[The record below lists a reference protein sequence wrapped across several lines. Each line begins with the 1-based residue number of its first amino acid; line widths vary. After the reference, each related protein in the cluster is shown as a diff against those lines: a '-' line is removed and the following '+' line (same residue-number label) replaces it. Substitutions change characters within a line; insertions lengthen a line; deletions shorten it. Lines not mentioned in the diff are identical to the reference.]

1 MKQEMDNENGKCLS
15 TNSIVNVKT
24 AKLLFFVQ
32 IFFFL
37 NFVSFLLAPSQSK
50 QELLELAKK
59 GAFNSMSPEE
69 VRKKLQESGVS
80 ESEAVQFAKENNLDI
95 SKFQPQQQA
104 TQNVSPAPTSGV
116 TVQVTTPPT
125 KEVIEIPK
133 GLPPDVSEVPKGT
146 HGLEYF
152 GYEIFKNIPAAFEP
166 SSIGPVDPGYLLGAD
181 DIIRLSVWGQAEF
194 QYELLVDR
202 EGRIFIPNVGQLSV
216 TGIPLRN
223 LEEKL
228 KKQLS
233 KYYSGLST
241 EPPTVFLDVTI
252 AKLRP
257 IRVFVMGEIAR
268 PGGYTINSFA
278 TVFNALYS
286 VGGPTIKGSLRKVKV
301 LRENKVI
308 AVVDLYDY
316 LLRGDKS
323 NDVRLQNN
331 DVIFVPIRGKTVA
344 VYGEVK
350 RTSIYEL
357 NDDEHLEALIQ
368 FAGGLKSTAYIS
380 KAQIERII
388 PFSERKSGEED
399 RIVVDFD
406 LTSIVNKSA
415 TTIHL
420 FDADEVRIFS
430 VLSEKRN
437 YVTIEGSVWRPGKYE
452 LGKIRTMYDL
462 LTAAEGT
469 RPEAYLKKADIERIR
484 DDSTRVFF
492 TVNLE
497 KILAGDTEENL
508 QLFERDKITVY
519 SLLEV
524 EYPKT
529 LTISGHV
536 KFPQTIPYH
545 DSITLFDL
553 IFRAGGLLDTE
564 FQKKTFL
571 ERADINRLNE
581 DKITRRIIPFPLE
594 KLLNDSSYTIPLLPS
609 DEVVLYDIFVKE
621 IQDKFVIISGEI
633 KRPGKYAWRTNLDLQ
648 SLILEAG
655 GFTEEADLSSA
666 DVARLDPH
674 GLPGDSIAILLYPKL
689 SKDLSSLTMG
699 EGFLLQHRDNVF
711 IRRNPNFYF
720 HENVSIRGEVLHPGV
735 YSLRYKGER
744 LSEIIERAG
753 GPTSIAYLG
762 GAILTRNNARIITDF
777 EKAFLE
783 REEEHNVLLF
793 PGDDIIIPRKPNTV
807 HVIGEVNNPGLFSF
821 IEGDDVGDYIERAGG
836 KTDSVEIVI
845 LSKPTGESERIDW
858 YEFDPEVPDG
868 STIYVK
874 KEAAIVQEIKPV
886 DLGETIKDVFAILSS
901 AATLV
906 FLIYQVTN

>member
-1 MKQEMDNENGKCLS
+1 
-15 TNSIVNVKT
+15 VKT
-24 AKLLFFVQ
+24 VKLLFFLQ
-32 IFFFL
+32 FFFFL
-37 NFVSFLLAPSQSK
+37 NFVSIHIVSSQSK
-50 QELLELAKK
+50 QKLVELAKK
-59 GAFNSMSPEE
+59 GVFNTMSPEE
-69 VRKKLQESGVS
+69 IRKKLEESGVS
-80 ESEAVQFAKENNLDI
+80 ESEAIQFAKENNLDI
-95 SKFQPQQQA
+95 SKFQPQQHA
-104 TQNVSPAPTSGV
+104 TQNVPPAQTSGV
-116 TVQVTTPPT
+116 TLQDTTPPT
-125 KEVIEIPK
+125 KEVIDIPK
-133 GLPPDVSEVPKGT
+133 GLPPDISEVPKGT

-166 SSIGPVDPGYLLGAD
+166 SSIGPIDPGYLLGAD

-194 QYELLVDR
+194 QYELSVDR

-286 VGGPTIKGSLRKVKV
+286 VGGPTIRGSLRNVKV

-331 DVIFVPIRGKTVA
+331 DVIFVPIRGKTIA
-344 VYGEVK
+344 IYGEVK
-350 RTSIYEL
+350 RASIYEL
-357 NDDEHLEALIQ
+357 QENEHLEALVQ

-380 KAQIERII
+380 KAQIDRII
-388 PFSERKSGEED
+388 PFSERKSSEED
-399 RIVVDFD
+399 RIIVDID
-406 LTSIVNKSA
+406 LSSIVNK
-415 TTIHL
+415 TGKTIYL
-420 FDADEVRIFS
+420 YDADEVHVFS

-452 LGKIRTMYDL
+452 LGKIRTLYDL

-484 DDSTRVFF
+484 EDSTRVFF
-492 TVNLE
+492 TVDLE
-497 KILAGDTEENL
+497 KVLAGDTDENIP
-508 QLFERDKITVY
+508 LFERDKIIVY

-524 EYPKT
+524 EYPKS
-529 LTISGHV
+529 LKISGHV

-545 DSITLFDL
+545 DSITLYDL

-571 ERADINRLNE
+571 ERADIYRLNE
-581 DKITRRIIPFPLE
+581 DKITQRIIPFSLE
-594 KLLNDSSYTIPLLPS
+594 KLLKDSTFTIPLLPS
-609 DEVVLYDIFVKE
+609 DEVILYDVYVKE
-621 IQDKFVIISGEI
+621 IQDKFVMISGEV
-633 KRPGKYAWRTNLDLQ
+633 KKPGKYAWRTNLDLQ

-655 GFTEEADLSSA
+655 GFTEEADLTEA
-666 DVARLDPH
+666 DVARLDPN
-674 GLPGDSIAILLYPKL
+674 GLPGDSIAILLFPKL
-689 SKDLSSLTMG
+689 TQDFAALETGK
-699 EGFLLQHRDNVF
+699 GFQLRHRDNVF

-720 HENVSIRGEVLHPGV
+720 HENVTIKGEVLHPGE
-735 YSLRYKGER
+735 YSLQHKGER
-744 LSEIIERAG
+744 LSKIIERAD

-762 GAILTRNNARIITDF
+762 GAMLMRNNIRIITDF
-777 EKAFLE
+777 EKAYFE
-783 REEEHNVLLF
+783 QEENHNVNLL
-793 PGDDIIIPRKPNTV
+793 PGDDIIIPRKPNAV
-807 HVIGEVNNPGLFSF
+807 RVVGEVNNPGLFSF

-836 KTDSVEIVI
+836 ETDSVEIVI

-874 KEAAIVQEIKPV
+874 KETAIVQEIKPV

-906 FLIYQVTN
+906 FLITQVTK